1 MRPPRKKNNPPPAQT
16 QQTSTEAV
24 LSIEKWQGPL
34 PAPHTLEE
42 FERILPGSAKAIV
55 AEWEAEAAHRR
66 KYERRALSFQGLEQ
80 IGGRLLGF
88 IFAVVALGVTV
99 YLAEIGAE
107 WTASIVGA
115 GTIGSVVLALISGRA
130 K

>member
-1 MRPPRKKNNPPPAQT
+1 MARPAACPA
-16 QQTSTEAV
+16 
-24 LSIEKWQGPL
+24 
-34 PAPHTLEE
+34 
-42 FERILPGSAKAIV
+42 
-55 AEWEAEAAHRR
+55 AAHRR
-66 KYERRALSFQGLEQ
+66 KYEQRALSFQGLEQ

-99 YLAEIGAE
+99 YLAQIGAE
-107 WTASIVGA
+107 WAASIVGA

>member
-1 MRPPRKKNNPPPAQT
+1 MRPPRKKHNRPPAP
-16 QQTSTEAV
+16 SVPANSEAV
-24 LSIEKWQGPL
+24 VSIEKWQGPL

-42 FERILPGSAKAIV
+42 FERIVPGSAKAIID
-55 AEWEAEAAHRR
+55 EWEIEAAHRR
-66 KYERRALSFQGLEQ
+66 KYEQRALSFQGIEQ

-88 IFAVVALGVTV
+88 IFAALGVTV
-99 YLAEIGAE
+99 YLARIGAE
-107 WTASIVGA
+107 WAASIVGA

>member
-1 MRPPRKKNNPPPAQT
+1 MRPPRKKRNRSPAPT
-16 QQTSTEAV
+16 TPANSEAV
-24 LSIEKWQGPL
+24 LSIEKKQGLP

-42 FERILPGSAKAIV
+42 FERIVPGSAKAIID
-55 AEWEAEAAHRR
+55 EWETEAAHRR
-66 KYERRALSFQGLEQ
+66 KYELRALSFQGIEQ

-99 YLAEIGAE
+99 YLAQIGAE
-107 WTASIVGA
+107 WAASIVGA